1 MDNREVLVKLQ
12 YNTKYGVQ
20 LNSSRV
26 IKNYNL
32 YKYLVLKHVSE
43 QVYIDYANEDCE
55 LVNLKGVLDESL
67 VIYDKVQ
74 IESFNNIKTLLNKDL
89 NVQYDLFSLIDNV
102 YNDTLGHIVDRDL
115 SFDKYSYF

>member
-32 YKYLVLKHVSE
+32 YKYLVLKNISD
-43 QVYIDYANEDCE
+43 QVYVDYANEDCE
-55 LVNLKGVLDESL
+55 LVN
-67 VIYDKVQ
+67 
-74 IESFNNIKTLLNKDL
+74 IKYLFDL
-89 NVQYDLFSLIDNV
+89 
-102 YNDTLGHIVDRDL
+102 IV
-115 SFDKYSYF
+115 